1 MWMQVHLHVLFGRL
15 QVGEPVVWLAT
26 AISALRAEL
35 AEVTSTGGDP
45 RMQLRMDPIELTVQA
60 VLTKDDNGEIRWA
73 VLTADGPQRPAHTL
87 TVRLTPMCT
96 TAEGSPTRD
105 GATASAGLTRGT
117 VRPQSSPATA
127 QEIAGSQS
135 PRDAGSLN
143 NLGLLLA
150 TQWQPPDLSSARSWL
165 EKAAEAGHTEAMNSL
180 ANLLANL
187 WQPRDLSGAHA
198 WYERAAQAGNTEAMN
213 KLGLLLATRWQ
224 PPDLPG
230 ARTWWEKAAEAGHA
244 EAMYNLANLLAS
256 LGEPRILPNARAW
269 WEKAA
274 EAGHAEAMYNLGVL
288 LATQWEPRDLPS
300 ARAWWDKAAKARS
313 LRSHIA

>member
-1 MWMQVHLHVLFGRL
+1 VD
-15 QVGEPVVWLAT
+15 EPVVRLAT

-35 AEVTSTGGDP
+35 TEAAGTDGDP

-60 VLTKDDNGEIRWA
+60 VITKDGDGTIGWA
-73 VLTADGPQRPAHTL
+73 VLSADGAQRPAHTL
-87 TVRLTPMCT
+87 TLRLTPVCT
-96 TAEGSPTRD
+96 TAESTPTRD
-105 GATASAGLTRGT
+105 GTIASAGLTGST
-117 VRPQSSPATA
+117 VRPQLPSATA
-127 QEIAGSQS
+127 QDTTGLQP
-135 PRDAGSLN
+135 PRVAESLN
-143 NLGLLLA
+143 NLGMLLA
-150 TQWQPPDLSSARSWL
+150 TQWQPQDLSSARSWL

>member
-1 MWMQVHLHVLFGRL
+1 VD
-15 QVGEPVVWLAT
+15 EPVVRLAV

-35 AEVTSTGGDP
+35 TEAAGTGADS
-45 RMQLRMDPIELTVQA
+45 RMQLRMDPIELTLQA
-60 VLTKDDNGEIRWA
+60 VLITDSNGKIGWA
-73 VLTADGPQRPAHTL
+73 VLSADGARRPAHTL
-87 TVRLTPMCT
+87 TLRLTPVCT
-96 TAEGSPTRD
+96 TAEGTPTSD
-105 GATASAGLTRGT
+105 GTIASASLTGDT
-117 VRPQSSPATA
+117 LTPQSPPATA
-127 QEIAGSQS
+127 QDTRGTQPLGVAE
-135 PRDAGSLN
+135 SLN

-180 ANLLANL
+180 GNLLANL

-230 ARTWWEKAAEAGHA
+230 ARTWWEKAAEAGHP
-244 EAMYNLANLLAS
+244 EAMFNLANLLAS

-274 EAGHAEAMYNLGVL
+274 EAGHAEAMYNLGML

>member
-1 MWMQVHLHVLFGRL
+1 MD
-15 QVGEPVVWLAT
+15 EPVVGLAT

-35 AEVTSTGGDP
+35 SQAADECGDP
-45 RMQLRMDPIELTVQA
+45 RMPLQVDPIELTVQA
-60 VLTKDDNGEIRWA
+60 VLTKDGNGKIRWS
-73 VLTADGPQRPAHTL
+73 VLNCDDAGRPAHTL
-87 TVRLTPMCT
+87 TLRLTPVCQTTQGTPTKDCT
-96 TAEGSPTRD
+96 I
-105 GATASAGLTRGT
+105 ASADLTGDT
-117 VRPQSSPATA
+117 LVPHSPPATTGL
-127 QEIAGSQS
+127 QP
-135 PRDAGSLN
+135 PRVAESMN

-165 EKAAEAGHTEAMNSL
+165 EKAAESGHTEAMNSL

-187 WQPRDLSGAHA
+187 CHPRDLSGAHA

-230 ARTWWEKAAEAGHA
+230 ARTWWEKAAEAGHT

-300 ARAWWDKAAKARS
+300 ARAWWDKAAKARCR
-313 LRSHIA
+313 RSHIA